1 MAREKLDNFI
11 SEQGGRTTSAISGKT
26 DYLVVGYKL
35 EDNREVETGQ
45 KYKNAVQKKVPILTE
60 PEFENFIRKKS
71 GNDDF

>member
-1 MAREKLDNFI
+1 
-11 SEQGGRTTSAISGKT
+11 
-26 DYLVVGYKL
+26 VGYKL

-45 KYKNAVQKKVPILTE
+45 KHKTAVQKKVPILTE